1 MANQLQLQR
10 QIQEEIDREAK
21 IDCEIESMVKK
32 ILKKNKQFYRI
43 PELNGCD
50 VVLFFFRNDLTRFHI
65 KLYIEGNEAFKK
77 LLELKGITFVYLKN
91 KCTRDVKLNTR
102 GFIRNYTPYKYFE
115 KNFSK

>member
-50 VVLFFFRNDLTRFHI
+50 VVLSFFRNDLTRFHI
-65 KLYIEGNEAFKK
+65 NLYIEGNEAFKK
-77 LLELKGITFVYLKN
+77 ILELKGITFVYLKN
-91 KCTRDVKLNTR
+91 KCTHDVKLNK
-102 GFIRNYTPYKYFE
+102 IN
-115 KNFSK
+115 KN

>member
-1 MANQLQLQR
+1 MTNQLQLQR

-50 VVLFFFRNDLTRFHI
+50 AVLSFLRNDLTKYNIF
-65 KLYIEGNEAFKK
+65 LYTEGNEAFKK
-77 LLELKGITFVYLKN
+77 LFELKGITLVYLKN
-91 KCTRDVKLNTR
+91 KCTHDVKLNTC
-102 GFIRNYTPYKYFE
+102 GFIRTYTPYKCFE
-115 KNFSK
+115 KKFSK

>member
-1 MANQLQLQR
+1 MSDQVQLQK

-32 ILKKNKQFYRI
+32 ILKNKQFYRI

-50 VVLFFFRNDLTRFHI
+50 VVLFFFRNDLTRYNIF
-65 KLYIEGNEAFKK
+65 LYTEGNEAFKK

-91 KCTRDVKLNTR
+91 KCTHDVKLNTR
-102 GFIRNYTPYKYFE
+102 GFIRNYTLYKYFE
-115 KNFSK
+115 IKSSK